1 MPVQPVQVIY
11 QTLKMFNTEVQLS
24 DIEMQF
30 IVDDSYIAMDAGI
43 VMLDSS
49 RLRQVIVNLVT
60 NAIKFTKT
68 ETRQRSIT
76 LCISA
81 HAEPP
86 AIGPKGFRY
95 FPTEKNYTDVTI
107 SEEWGQGSVIYLR
120 VEVADSGC
128 GLTEE
133 EKKNLFTRYSQAS
146 PKTHVKY
153 GGSGLGLFI
162 SRQLTELQGGEI
174 GVASEAGVG
183 STFAFY
189 IKVRRAVGQ
198 DAHVAHETLHP
209 GLQVLNAPHKPSAS
223 RVSSAPAS
231 LTTIAS
237 LEENSPSHWHV
248 LIVEDNLVNQKVLAK
263 GIKKLGCTVHVAN
276 HGGEALELLQD
287 TKHYVGQE
295 KSGKDLTVILMDLEM
310 PVMDG
315 LTCVR
320 KIRQLEKEGLLMT
333 HLPVIA
339 VTANARGEQVLAAK
353 ESGMVSPSFDDG
365 HQKLMDLLQDDVMP
379 KPFQIRDLVPKI
391 EALLIPRRS
400 QRT

>member
-11 QTLKMFNTEVQLS
+11 QTLKMFNTEIQLS

-30 IVDDSYIAMDAGI
+30 IIDESYIAMDAGI
-43 VMLDSS
+43 LMLDSS
-49 RLRQVIVNLVT
+49 RIRQVIVNLVT

-68 ETRQRSIT
+68 ETRHKSIT
-76 LCISA
+76 LTLSA
-81 HAEPP
+81 HPEPP
-86 AIGPKGFRY
+86 AIGPKDFRY
-95 FPTEKNYTDVTI
+95 FPTEKSYTDVTI
-107 SEEWGQGSVIYLR
+107 SEEWGQGTVIYLR
-120 VEVADSGC
+120 VEVKDSGC

-133 EKKNLFTRYSQAS
+133 EKGNLFTRYSQAS

-189 IKVRRAVGQ
+189 IKVRRAVGK
-198 DAHVAHETLHP
+198 DAHVANETIHP
-209 GLQVLNAPHKPSAS
+209 GVQVLNAPSKPPAS
-223 RVSSAPAS
+223 RVSSAPAYI
-231 LTTIAS
+231 TTMAS
-237 LEENSPSHWHV
+237 LEENSPSKWHV

-263 GIKKLGCTVHVAN
+263 GIKKLGCTVYLAN

-287 TKHYVGQE
+287 TKHYDGQE
-295 KSGKDLTVILMDLEM
+295 NNGKDLTVILMDLEM

-320 KIRQLEKEGLLMT
+320 KIRQLEKDGLLKT
-333 HLPVIA
+333 HLPIIA

-353 ESGMVSPSFDDG
+353 ASGMVS
-365 HQKLMDLLQDDVMP
+365 L
-379 KPFQIRDLVPKI
+379 PFLTGVV
-391 EALLIPRRS
+391 
-400 QRT
+400 

>member
-1 MPVQPVQVIY
+1 VDDILTISKLDSHLLLITPMPVQPIQVVS
-11 QTLKMFNTEVQLS
+11 QTLKMFNTEVQMS

-30 IVDDSYIAMDAGI
+30 IVDDSYLTLDAGI

-60 NAIKFTKT
+60 NSIKFTKS
-68 ETRQRSIT
+68 ETRQRSIIIS
-76 LCISA
+76 LSA

-86 AIGPKGFRY
+86 AIGPKDFKY
-95 FPTEKNYTDVTI
+95 FPTEKSCPDVTI
-107 SEEWGQGSVIYLR
+107 GDDWGQGPIIYLR
-120 VEVADSGC
+120 FEVKDSGC

-189 IKVRRAVGQ
+189 IKSRRAIDKDARLLHEKIHVG
-198 DAHVAHETLHP
+198 P
-209 GLQVLNAPHKPSAS
+209 QVLNIPSKPSAS

-231 LTTIAS
+231 MATIAS
-237 LEENSPSHWHV
+237 LGDNSPSKWHI

-276 HGGEALELLQD
+276 HGGEALELLQE
-287 TKHYVGQE
+287 TRHYRGRE
-295 KSGKDLTVILMDLEM
+295 DDGKDLTVILMDLEM

-320 KIRQLEKEGLLMT
+320 KIRGLEKDGILKA
-333 HLPVIA
+333 HLPIIA
-339 VTANARGEQVLAAK
+339 VTANARSEQVLAARD
-353 ESGMVSPSFDDG
+353 SGMVSPTLCG
-365 HQKLMDLLQDDVMP
+365 IHPERLTNHLRM
-379 KPFQIRDLVPKI
+379 
-391 EALLIPRRS
+391 
-400 QRT
+400 T